1 MNTTSSSAFK
11 GEIEEYLDKEGRI
24 FETKIDEAF
33 TRLGFRTQMNRAK
46 IIKRDGYHAAHVLF
60 VLVILPLLKIHS
72 VRSFCRK
79 HLEQFTRSRKDTFYR
94 FKTRGYRWR
103 TFLYSIMQ
111 EIWQALK
118 LDETPLEER
127 YFIIDDS
134 ILPKRGRDIEN
145 VSFVYDHTVNR
156 SVLGY
161 AVVVL
166 GLFTGRGMYALDFSY
181 KYGQKRHPKSPEVSI
196 GDPRSISGR
205 MSREAGEY
213 TKLDLALMML
223 RRAFSQ
229 GITAGYV
236 LCDSWY
242 SWPGFISAIREISK
256 DLHVICR
263 LKDTNVRYGY
273 CGKTYRL
280 DELYQ
285 KIKHSFRKDVRTG
298 LRIARVTVTLPGSGH
313 EAVLVFSRDYR
324 EPEDNDIKG
333 TRKEKEPKWVAFLS
347 TDAHLHAST
356 IIRKYTNRWSI
367 EVCFK
372 ECKQLLELGKD
383 QSTSFNAQV
392 CATTLSFLRY
402 NLLGFLNEIEK
413 YPTRGGL
420 FEHLV
425 EQSAMFTYAHRLW
438 EFFRGLFQRSL
449 ECIFEFLKIETD
461 LSPFIDSIDQALC
474 ELLSLKGCET

>member
-1 MNTTSSSAFK
+1 MHTTSHKAFK

-33 TRLGFRTQMNRAK
+33 TRLGFRTQMNKAK

-60 VLVILPLLKIHS
+60 VLVLLPLLKIRN

-79 HLEQFTRSRKDTFYR
+79 HIEQFTRSRKDTFYR

-103 TFLYSIMQ
+103 SFLYYIMQ
-111 EIWQALK
+111 EIWKALK
-118 LDETPLEER
+118 LEETPLKER

-134 ILPKRGRDIEN
+134 IIPKRGRDIEN
-145 VSFVYDHTVNR
+145 VSFVYDHTVNH

-161 AVVVL
+161 TVVVL
-166 GLFTGRGMYALDFSY
+166 GLFTGGGMYALDFSY
-181 KYGQKRHPKSPEVSI
+181 KYGQKRHPKSPVESI
-196 GDPRSISGR
+196 GDPRSISGQ
-205 MSREAGEY
+205 MSREASEY

-223 RRAFSQ
+223 KRAVSH

-242 SWPGFISAIREISK
+242 SWPGFISAIRGISK

-273 CGKTYRL
+273 CGKDYRL
-280 DELYQ
+280 CELYQ

-298 LRIARVTVTLPGSGH
+298 LRLARVNVTLPESGQ
-313 EAVLVFSRDYR
+313 EAVIVFSRDYR
-324 EPEDNDIKG
+324 EPEENDIKG
-333 TRKEKEPKWVAFLS
+333 TRKEKDPKWVAFLS
-347 TDAHLHAST
+347 TDTNLHAST
-356 IIRKYTNRWSI
+356 IIRKYTRRWSI

-383 QSTSFNAQV
+383 QSTSFNSQV

-413 YPTRGGL
+413 YPTMGGL
-420 FEHLV
+420 FEHLA
-425 EQSAMFTYAHRLW
+425 EQSAMVMYAHRLW
-438 EFFRGLFQRSL
+438 EFFKGLFNRSL
-449 ECIFEFLKIETD
+449 ECIFEVLKIEDD

-474 ELLSLKGCET
+474 AHLKIKGCET

>member
-1 MNTTSSSAFK
+1 MFK

-46 IIKRDGYHAAHVLF
+46 IIKKDGYHAAHVLF
-60 VLVILPLLKIHS
+60 VLVLLPLLKIRS
-72 VRSFCRK
+72 VRSFCRN
-79 HLEQFTRSRKDTFYR
+79 HLEHMTSSRKDTFYR
-94 FKTRGYRWR
+94 FKARGYRWR

-111 EIWQALK
+111 EIWKVLN
-118 LDETPLEER
+118 LDNTPIKER

-166 GLFTGRGMYALDFSY
+166 GLFTGGGMYALDFSY
-181 KYGQKRHPKSPEVSI
+181 KYGQKRHPKSPEVRI
-196 GDPRSISGR
+196 GDARSISGQ
-205 MSREAGEY
+205 MSREASVY

-223 RRAFSQ
+223 RRAVSR

-242 SWPGFISAIREISK
+242 SWPGFISSIRGMS
-256 DLHVICR
+256 DGLHVICR
-263 LKDTNVRYGY
+263 LKDTKVRYGY
-273 CGKTYRL
+273 NGKQYRL
-280 DELYQ
+280 SDLYQ
-285 KIKHSFRKDVRTG
+285 KVKPLFRKDTRTG
-298 LRIARVTVTLPGSGH
+298 LRFARAAVTLPGSGQ
-313 EAVLVFSRDYR
+313 EAVIIFSRDYR
-324 EPEDNDIKG
+324 EPEENDING

-347 TDAHLHAST
+347 TDTHLHAST

-372 ECKQLLELGKD
+372 ECKQLMELGKD

-402 NLLGFLNEIEK
+402 NLLGFLNEIEN
-413 YPTRGGL
+413 YPTMGGL
-420 FEHLV
+420 FEHLA
-425 EQSAMFTYAHRLW
+425 EQSAMVTYAHRLW

-449 ECIFEFLKIETD
+449 ECIFVFLKIETD

-474 ELLSLKGCET
+474 AHLSMKGCET